1 MFDYVSIEL
10 CEAMNACKQ
19 VFPGQ
24 YVPMLN
30 RTIFPNPTQI
40 GEYCSKEEFLS
51 LPKWQSSWV
60 HWKERCDKIL
70 AGDYFNIT
78 PVHYEGIFTMLCNM
92 MCPHCTRGQDRRAAN
107 AWFSP
112 GTELDC
118 INERISCSNTLT
130 KEKIMSVIDQLS
142 ELRIDEQMGIVW
154 GGGDPTMNP
163 STYDCIEYARS
174 KGVVSSFITN
184 GVFIDIDK
192 LFKAQ
197 PTLVRISLNCCD
209 APTYAKFHGIKEEWH
224 YYDRIW
230 NVVREINA
238 RKAKISC
245 EMLFGI
251 SLIVDERNINDFN
264 NTIQQ
269 ICNLI
274 ETDGKGID
282 YIIIR
287 PVMKYSSV
295 PADAVKINGDTKS
308 EISKSFQP
316 NSYAFEALKKVGV
329 PIIPIKDSFSEPLP
343 NDYYSDK
350 PECLAY
356 GMCGEIRYNGDV
368 QLCSDSYGNPEY
380 TIGNLFDNELK
391 DILSSSRRKD
401 VLMRINE
408 QRCFQLKCPHNSRGH
423 HLNRMFYQIEEL
435 RKLGKIELAKAWID
449 DMRSTTLP
457 LYHSFFI

>member
-1 MFDYVSIEL
+1 MFDNISIEL
-10 CEAMNACKQ
+10 CEALNSCQQ

-24 YVPMLN
+24 YVPSLN
-30 RTIFPNPTQI
+30 ISQYPNPTKV

-60 HWKERCDKIL
+60 HWENRCDKIL
-70 AGDYFNIT
+70 DGDYFHIT

-92 MCPHCTRGQDRRAAN
+92 MCPHCTRGRDRRSAD

-112 GTELDC
+112 GTNLSS
-118 INERISCSNTLT
+118 IKERISSSNTLQ
-130 KEKIMSVIDQLS
+130 KEMIMSVIDQLS
-142 ELRIDEQMGIVW
+142 ELKIDEQMGIVW

-163 STYDCIEYARS
+163 STYDCIEYAHS

-184 GVFIDIDK
+184 GVFIDIDN
-192 LFKAQ
+192 LFRAL
-197 PTLVRISLNCCD
+197 PTLIRISLNCCD
-209 APTYAKFHGIKEEWH
+209 ASTYAKFHGVKEEWN

-230 NVVREINA
+230 SVVKDINS
-238 RKAKISC
+238 RKAKNPC
-245 EMLFGI
+245 KMLFGI

-264 NTIQQ
+264 NTIKH
-269 ICNLI
+269 IVDLV
-274 ETDGKGID
+274 ESDGKGID

-295 PADAVKINGDTKS
+295 PSDAVKISSDTKS
-308 EISKSFQP
+308 EISKCFQP
-316 NSYAFEALKKVGV
+316 NSYAFEALKRIGV
-329 PIIPIKDSFSEPLP
+329 PIIPIKDSFMNPPSD
-343 NDYYSDK
+343 DYYIDK
-350 PECLAY
+350 QDCLAY

-380 TIGNLFDNELK
+380 TIGNLFETELK
-391 DILSSSRRKD
+391 AILDSEKRKS
-401 VLMRINE
+401 VLKKINANK
-408 QRCFQLKCPHNSRGH
+408 CFQFNCPHNSRGH

-435 RKLGKIELAKAWID
+435 RKLGKIDVAKMWIE
-449 DMRSTTLP
+449 DMRATTYP